1 MIFELHF
8 DLATRGKALALK
20 FDFAEDSQFSM
31 QPTWF
36 FSWTW
41 PFDPDCGWSLN
52 LDRIFTK
59 SSTKTSKNTGAS
71 WKKISDAICNQRRF
85 EGLTDCKQW
94 LRRLTGTNS
103 HACSRIDVKTK
114 HNKSVSEAGKS
125 FYDSLRLDGLDD
137 ELHARILQ
145 DLFNTLQH
153 VADGVVTICLS
164 VRLSACGSH
173 ISTFGSCYLPR
184 CLTCQTWTS
193 APTFPRMI
201 QVFIKQSNSCSF
213 FCNPGTTALVS
224 ACLLTYNTWA
234 LPLASDSNNIVLH
247 NASVLLQSS
256 NRVSC
261 G

>member
-8 DLATRGKALALK
+8 DLATGGKALALK
-20 FDFAEDSQFSM
+20 FVFAEDSQFSM
-31 QPTWF
+31 RPTWI
-36 FSWTW
+36 FSWTQ

-59 SSTKTSKNTGAS
+59 SFTKTSKNTGAS
-71 WKKISDAICNQRRF
+71 SKEIGDAISNQRRF
-85 EGLTDCKQW
+85 KGLTDCKQW
-94 LRRLTGTNS
+94 LRRLTGTYS
-103 HACSRIDVKTK
+103 HACSRIGVKSK
-114 HNKSVSEAGKS
+114 HDKSVSEAGKS
-125 FYDSLRLDGLDD
+125 LCDSLRLDGLDD

-153 VADGVVTICLS
+153 VADGFVTVCLP

-173 ISTFGSCYLPR
+173 I
-184 CLTCQTWTS
+184 
-193 APTFPRMI
+193 
-201 QVFIKQSNSCSF
+201 IKRSDSCSF
-213 FCNPGTTALVS
+213 FCNPGCRYHCSGVRMSIDLQHMS
-224 ACLLTYNTWA
+224 SSFCQRQQQYC
-234 LPLASDSNNIVLH
+234 D